1 MSRLDR
7 IKRKRIV
14 LFSLR
19 PVFAVDEAGHDY
31 INVGCLP
38 SRSKIMWQIAVKN
51 HLLEDESLRYH

>member
-7 IKRKRIV
+7 IKRKRII

-19 PVFAVDEAGHDY
+19 PVFALDEAGHDY

-38 SRSKIMWQIAVKN
+38 SRSKIMWQIAVKK
-51 HLLEDESLRYH
+51 SLT